1 MAFCFYV
8 PLEQSW
14 LKWHHFNHAFC
25 GKNLTGKGVKGG
37 APFTPFPVEAILKA
51 FLRYTY
57 AVDKVHT
64 QSLPQ
69 KA

>member
-1 MAFCFYV
+1 
-8 PLEQSW
+8 
-14 LKWHHFNHAFC
+14 
-25 GKNLTGKGVKGG
+25 VKGG